1 LLLEKVS
8 GNLMLFDDKSEVNRM
23 MQAEFIPSISYYMI
37 DYLFK
42 KKFIKI
48 LIEKERNKKFN

>member
-1 LLLEKVS
+1 
-8 GNLMLFDDKSEVNRM
+8 MLFDDKSEVNRM